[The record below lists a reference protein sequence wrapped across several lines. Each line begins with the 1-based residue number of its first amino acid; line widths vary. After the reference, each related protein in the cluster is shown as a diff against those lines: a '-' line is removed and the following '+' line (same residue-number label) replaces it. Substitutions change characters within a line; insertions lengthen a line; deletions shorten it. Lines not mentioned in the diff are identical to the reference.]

1 MSLVTSTP
9 HADDPGALGVL
20 GFTPGQE
27 ELYRLLLRNSGNSV
41 ADLAAL
47 TGLPADALRERVSL
61 LARAGVVELHE
72 DTVTAQPPADALS
85 RLLGEEVRRV
95 ERRSEQLEAVRG
107 LLPTLTAEH
116 MTGSAP
122 KGEAVTIE
130 RVHGGDV
137 SQLLRSL
144 AGASTGDLLWLRP
157 DQWKLSTGRAVDD
170 WVAGLVRA
178 GRRSR
183 AVYPARVLEEAPEVI
198 RRRAEAGE
206 HVRILAEVPCRLAI
220 MGTSA
225 AMVTEEFGVASERRL
240 VIRQAGLVQSLT
252 LMFEGLWEKAM
263 AVPGL
268 DGQPATQGAGDQAL
282 LLTQL
287 AAGAKDE
294 QIARALGMSVR
305 TVRRRVADLMA
316 DLGADSRFQ
325 AGVEAVRRGWI

>member
-1 MSLVTSTP
+1 MNAP
-9 HADDPGALGVL
+9 PPIDDPGALGVL
-20 GFTPGQE
+20 GFTAAQE
-27 ELYRLLLRNSGNSV
+27 ELYRLLLRNSGSSV
-41 ADLAAL
+41 RDLAAL
-47 TGLPADALRERVSL
+47 TGLAPEELRERVSWF
-61 LARAGVVELHE
+61 AAAGLVDVYD
-72 DTVTAQPPADALS
+72 DTVTARPPTEALS
-85 RLLGEEVRRV
+85 RLLGQETRRV
-95 ERRSEQLEAVRG
+95 QVRSEQLEAVRG
-107 LLPTLTAEH
+107 LLPALTAEH
-116 MTGSAP
+116 VTGSAP
-122 KGEAVTIE
+122 KGEEVTLE

-157 DQWKLSTGRAVDD
+157 DQWKLSTGLAVDD
-170 WVAGLVRA
+170 WVAELVRT

-183 AVYPARVLEEAPEVI
+183 AIYPARVLEEAPEVV

-220 MGTSA
+220 MGTAA
-225 AMVTEEFGVASERRL
+225 AMVTEEFGVPTERRL
-240 VIRQAGLVQSLT
+240 VVRQPGLVQSLR

-268 DGQPATQGAGDQAL
+268 EGQLAAGGSGDEGL

-294 QIARALGMSVR
+294 QIARALGLSVR
-305 TVRRRVADLMA
+305 TVRRRVADLMN
-316 DLGADSRFQ
+316 DLGAASRFQ